1 MTRTFVFSNEVR
13 YFRGKHSFHLHP
25 EGFDSG
31 CAKVNPP
38 EVRPI
43 RAVLIATL
51 EPVYTYYNLARLYSE
66 LSTIDSDGSTA
77 VLTDP

>member
-13 YFRGKHSFHLHP
+13 YFRGKHSMNLHP

-38 EVRPI
+38 ETPPI
-43 RAVLIATL
+43 FAVLIVTL
-51 EPVYTYYNLARLYSE
+51 GEVSSLGTEGDL
-66 LSTIDSDGSTA
+66 
-77 VLTDP
+77 DP